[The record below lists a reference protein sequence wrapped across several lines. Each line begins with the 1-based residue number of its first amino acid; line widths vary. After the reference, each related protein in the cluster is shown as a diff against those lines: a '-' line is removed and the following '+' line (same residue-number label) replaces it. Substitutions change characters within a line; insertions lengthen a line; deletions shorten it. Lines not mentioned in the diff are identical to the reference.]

1 MDRTKT
7 DRLYLLLK
15 FISPPVDLSGSPGG
29 AGRICSFRY
38 SGWAHLHPAGMP
50 ARQEKDEK
58 EKLIKGMS
66 KMSVQSNERETPL
79 RKE

>member
-1 MDRTKT
+1 
-7 DRLYLLLK
+7 
-15 FISPPVDLSGSPGG
+15 
-29 AGRICSFRY
+29 
-38 SGWAHLHPAGMP
+38 MP

-66 KMSVQSNERETPL
+66 KMSVQSDERETPL